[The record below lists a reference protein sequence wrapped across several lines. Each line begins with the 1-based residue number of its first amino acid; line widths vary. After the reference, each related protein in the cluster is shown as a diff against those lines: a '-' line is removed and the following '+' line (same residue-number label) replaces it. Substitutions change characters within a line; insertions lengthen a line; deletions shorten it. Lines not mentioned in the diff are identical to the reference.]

1 MRFVL
6 VAWLVAGAGCLLP
19 DSAEVSGSGVTS
31 ERQHQSL
38 HCTTDATLDR
48 YAAGAGGLKIEVY
61 DGAGAT
67 VYATSADVAGEM
79 TDTRDVSGAL
89 GTWMLAVDAAGF
101 AGQFKISLSCL

>member
-48 YAAGAGGLKIEVY
+48 YAAG
-61 DGAGAT
+61 
-67 VYATSADVAGEM
+67 YAASADVAGEM

>member
-1 MRFVL
+1 MRIAL
-6 VAWLVAGAGCLLP
+6 SLLLLGGGCLLP

-38 HCTTDATLDR
+38 HCATGATLDR

-61 DGAGAT
+61 DGGGAT
-67 VYATSADVAGEM
+67 IYATAADVAGEV
-79 TDTRDVSGAL
+79 DDSRDLDGAL
-89 GTWMLAVDAAGF
+89 GTWLLAVDAQGF